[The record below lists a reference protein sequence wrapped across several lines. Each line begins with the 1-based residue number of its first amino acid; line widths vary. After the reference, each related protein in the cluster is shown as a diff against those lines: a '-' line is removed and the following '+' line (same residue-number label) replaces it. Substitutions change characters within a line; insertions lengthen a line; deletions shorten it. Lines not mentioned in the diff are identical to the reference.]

1 MHPAARGAPMPS
13 QYDYPGA
20 QAGYPHPHHPSA
32 QSQNQQQQQGP
43 PSQHHSHQQ
52 WNDNAPGHLPS
63 VLQPQSLATTSS
75 HPSVRG
81 PGAALPPAPPAL
93 PFDRSYAAAPQRP
106 DDDMDDDDTG
116 GYDDYDSKGKA
127 RAGDGAQ
134 SANKGTSDFVK
145 KLFSMLDDK
154 AYESVVA
161 WSPSGESFIVK
172 DMNDFT
178 KHVLPRNFRHSNFAS
193 FVRQL
198 NKYDFHKVK
207 NPEDGSASVGEHIW
221 EFQHPDFVR
230 GREDLLENVKR
241 KIPAKKKPNLKAGLA
256 DADRDDSPSMPLPAM
271 DVQEKTGESY
281 ADLRAQ
287 VIHLTSVQD
296 QMQNH
301 ILALTK
307 QYQGVIGE
315 MLTFQRNMVQQDQL
329 MQNLIQYLMNL
340 EHDRNNDPASGATSA
355 SALMAQT
362 GTNAATSAPNA
373 FLPSGAPGS
382 YGGGPYASDAHVD
395 SSNARDGFRSAVIGP
410 HSVGSSVP
418 SAENSSSATIAGSST
433 RMSGMATAPSTV
445 APLSPKSV
453 ASPMDSGRTPE
464 SSQSLMHPPRH
475 EDMARRNSSLS
486 SLRMLNGAAPP
497 DPANSGNGAG
507 AGGSSNTM
515 PKLESRSTS
524 NESRKAMDRTPS
536 RPASSDP
543 GKNDTVTNASG
554 SDTNQQ
560 LRPRRPTLVPGW
572 TAPPRVLLVD
582 DDEVCRRLSS
592 KFLQVFG
599 CSIDYAVDGMSA
611 VNKMNQER
619 YDLVLMDIV
628 MPNLDGMSAT
638 SLIRQF
644 DPSTPI
650 ISMTSNSGP
659 SELMNYMSSGMTDFL
674 PKPFTKEGLLNMLEK
689 HLLHLKAAQ
698 REHRA
703 ASTDQGGG
711 GASGGPGQMSSG
723 GAMGTGDGAG
733 GIKRSSSPLAPLN
746 NIGSSATPSNGAA
759 DDDGVNPLAGMGF
772 TDEEYVAMLQNLIA
786 AGTGD
791 DELASALFGNDTFA
805 SQDNTPRNGGDMGHT
820 PNHVNG
826 NANRNSPYAGTTPG
840 GPAGFK
846 RSASDERSGHG
857 GGLYQQQL
865 AQGGDAN
872 KRGRFGEGS

>member
-1 MHPAARGAPMPS
+1 
-13 QYDYPGA
+13 
-20 QAGYPHPHHPSA
+20 
-32 QSQNQQQQQGP
+32 
-43 PSQHHSHQQ
+43 
-52 WNDNAPGHLPS
+52 
-63 VLQPQSLATTSS
+63 
-75 HPSVRG
+75 
-81 PGAALPPAPPAL
+81 
-93 PFDRSYAAAPQRP
+93 
-106 DDDMDDDDTG
+106 MDDDDVA

-127 RAGDGAQ
+127 RAGDAAQ

-207 NPEDGSASVGEHIW
+207 NPEDGSGPVGEHVW

-241 KIPAKKKPNLKAGLA
+241 KIPAKKKPSAKAGLL
-256 DADRDDSPSMPLPAM
+256 DADRDDSPSMPLPGVDAQ
-271 DVQEKTGESY
+271 DLKLGESH

-287 VIHLTSVQD
+287 VAHLTSVQD

-340 EHDRNNDPASGATSA
+340 EQDRSNDAGSQQPPTSA
-355 SALMAQT
+355 SAFLAHT
-362 GTNAATSAPNA
+362 GANTGNTHTSSDGAYLPPGVSNSFGGAPYRANAAAD
-373 FLPSGAPGS
+373 PSS
-382 YGGGPYASDAHVD
+382 
-395 SSNARDGFRSAVIGP
+395 SAVGNP
-410 HSVGSSVP
+410 HSTIADPHSIGSSDP
-418 SAENSSSATIAGSST
+418 SAEISSNSTATTATNAGSSTT
-433 RMSGMATAPSTV
+433 RMSGMTTAPSTV

-453 ASPMDSGRTPE
+453 ASPLDAGRTPE
-464 SSQSLMHPPRH
+464 SSQQLSSMSMHPPRID
-475 EDMARRNSSLS
+475 DMARRNSSLS
-486 SLRMLNGAAPP
+486 SLRIFNGAASS
-497 DPANSGNGAG
+497 DPAHAGNGAG
-507 AGGSSNTM
+507 AGGSGSTGTTSSV
-515 PKLESRSTS
+515 PKLDEFRSSSYESTKGRDKPSQS
-524 NESRKAMDRTPS
+524 DSAEPDRTSSTPNPPS
-536 RPASSDP
+536 AINNKLVRA
-543 GKNDTVTNASG
+543 
-554 SDTNQQ
+554 
-560 LRPRRPTLVPGW
+560 RRPTLVPGW
-572 TAPPRVLLVD
+572 AVPPRVLLVD

-611 VNKMNQER
+611 VNKMNQEK

-659 SELMNYMSSGMTDFL
+659 SELINYMSSGMTDIL

-703 ASTDQGGG
+703 ASTDTGSGGG
-711 GASGGPGQMSSG
+711 NNAGQMSLT
-723 GAMGTGDGAG
+723 GAPGAG
-733 GIKRSSSPLAPLN
+733 SSGSGIKRSSSPIP
-746 NIGSSATPSNGAA
+746 SSSNVGMGATPSNGAG
-759 DDDGVNPLAGMGF
+759 DDGVNPLAGMGF

-791 DELASALFGNDTFA
+791 DELASALFGNDTFTP
-805 SQDNTPRNGGDMGHT
+805 QDNTPSRSGGEMGHT
-820 PNHVNG
+820 PGGHVNG
-826 NANRNSPYAGTTPG
+826 SGKASTTTPG
-840 GPAGFK
+840 GTSGYK
-846 RSASDERSGHG
+846 RSASAADDAMSAPMRTSHG
-857 GGLYQQQL
+857 AMPQQQ
-865 AQGGDAN
+865 QHHHHQTNEAN
-872 KRGRFGEGS
+872 KRGRFGEIS